1 MSDRYDA
8 TEMIDILKSV
18 NSSISFEMDAE
29 NTRKLMKEIIHGLM
43 IKCGNLQRELKD
55 CRNEL
60 CLRCGNYR
68 ESHNG
73 ACDGCRYRKGGEW
86 EEDLNA

>member
-1 MSDRYDA
+1 MDNQEQKDIEEQVHETVYGLRD
-8 TEMIDILKSV
+8 TVTRMIGHYLSV
-18 NSSISFEMDAE
+18 
-29 NTRKLMKEIIHGLM
+29 
-43 IKCGNLQRELKD
+43 CRELKD